1 MKTLQNPIRRK
12 ILEFMKDCPKSLDQI
27 KDTYNLNDMHSKLNL
42 DMLEDS
48 FYIAKTD
55 SPDKIIYELTI
66 RGRHS

>member
-1 MKTLQNPIRRK
+1 
-12 ILEFMKDCPKSLDQI
+12 MKDCPKSLDQI